1 MKISSLLAVVVLLF
15 AAVALWSLRGAFASS
30 DSKPKGTE
38 AEIQALKAQVA
49 DLTHRTQYAEDY
61 IALSNLQTAYGYYVD
76 KCMWD
81 QVADLFATDG
91 TLEIGLR
98 GVWVGQDRVRA
109 YLHTLTDLKTGVLFD
124 HMQLQPMITIDPDGK
139 MAHARWRAFEQFGVL
154 HSASEWGGGV
164 YENEYVKE
172 DGVWKI
178 HKLHYYMTYYVDY
191 YKGWDQG
198 GLAAPGPI
206 KGFPP
211 DQPITDVYKLYPDVY
226 VPPYHYKN
234 PVTGR

>member
-1 MKISSLLAVVVLLF
+1 MKTRSLPMVVVWLI
-15 AAVALWSLRGAFASS
+15 AGVALWSLRGAFASS

-38 AEIQALKAQVA
+38 AEIQALKSQVA
-49 DLTHRTQYAEDY
+49 DLEHRAQYAEDY

-76 KCMWD
+76 KCLWD
-81 QVADLFATDG
+81 QVADLFAKDG

-109 YLHTLTDLKTGVLFD
+109 YLHTLPDFKTGTLFD
-124 HMQLQPMITIDPDGK
+124 HMQLQPMISIVPDGK
-139 MAHARWRAFEQFGVL
+139 MAHARWRAFEQFGML

-198 GLAAPGPI
+198 GLPVPGPI

-211 DQPITDVYKLYPDVY
+211 DQPTTDAYKAYPDVY